1 MPRLFKLLQILLMLA
16 IVLPGTALASVTSG
30 TVKGVVVDDSE
41 LPIPAVLITVSSEN
55 LMGIRS
61 VETDANGRFYLAEL
75 PPGVYE
81 LVASKAG
88 FTKKTYPKLAVN
100 VGRNTILAIELPL
113 QQAGE
118 EMIIEEAR
126 PTIDTESATR
136 GSVLTKE
143 FLDRIPAGRS
153 YQQAVQMAAGVTGG
167 ANANIGGASSN
178 ENTYMLDGVNI
189 TDPVTGTFS
198 LNFNYDAIEQ
208 IEVLTSAFDPEYG
221 YNLGGSINVVT
232 RAGGNNLEVN
242 TGIYY
247 TNGNWAP
254 KQDSRYASDGYEL
267 APTDFD
273 TQSETIRAGSTV
285 SGPIVRD
292 KVWYIASYQ
301 FTRSLISNVGI
312 DLPRDFDGHYVFTKL
327 IAQLIAEYCVTV
339 IAQTDP
345 SAIDNLDQSDRFVKP
360 EAQYR
365 QAQGGFLTSL
375 QWDWFISPEMFLE
388 TKSLVQKSYI
398 EQYTVPC
405 THDQG
410 LRYHPCEYDELEN
423 NIDFV
428 TPARLGQY
436 NAFDR
441 DNAGFF
447 LFDDRWRSSVE
458 SKFSLL

>member
-1 MPRLFKLLQILLMLA
+1 
-16 IVLPGTALASVTSG
+16 
-30 TVKGVVVDDSE
+30 
-41 LPIPAVLITVSSEN
+41 
-55 LMGIRS
+55 MGIRS

-327 IAQLIAEYCVTV
+327 TAQPTAEHRVTV

-365 QAQGGFLTSL
+365 
-375 QWDWFISPEMFLE
+375 
-388 TKSLVQKSYI
+388 
-398 EQYTVPC
+398 
-405 THDQG
+405 
-410 LRYHPCEYDELEN
+410 
-423 NIDFV
+423 
-428 TPARLGQY
+428 
-436 NAFDR
+436 
-441 DNAGFF
+441 
-447 LFDDRWRSSVE
+447 
-458 SKFSLL
+458 